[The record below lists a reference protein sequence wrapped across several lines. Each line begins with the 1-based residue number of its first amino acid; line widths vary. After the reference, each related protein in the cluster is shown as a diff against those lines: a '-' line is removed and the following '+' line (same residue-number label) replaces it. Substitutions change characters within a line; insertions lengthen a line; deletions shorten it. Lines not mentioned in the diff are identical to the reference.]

1 MKILDSHIHIFDA
14 NIIDSVISR
23 RELVRRLFLQEE
35 GIFNRL
41 DTGSLLDDM
50 KDANVQAALLL
61 PTSDVGNLLKTNRN
75 CIQLANDILE
85 LFTAGTLHPDYDN
98 IAQELSFLNRS
109 GVRVIKFCSFSQGF
123 ALDHSNTRQMFQEI
137 QTFNQNSEKPFSVVL
152 DTLTLADQY
161 FGSDPKHTTTPRALR
176 ELAVNFSGINFIGA
190 HMGGLG
196 APFEELKKD
205 LKPLPNLYLDTSN
218 ASHTLSPDQFV
229 TMLHTHGPGHIIFG
243 TDWPWFIPKGE
254 IELVQEYME
263 RAGFKEQ
270 EMEQV
275 FSGNLEKILGVTNK
289 R

>member
-1 MKILDSHIHIFDA
+1 MKILDSHIHIFNA
-14 NIIDSVISR
+14 TIIDNVISR

-35 GIFNRL
+35 GVFSRL

-61 PTSDVGNLLKTNRN
+61 PTSDVENLLKTNRN
-75 CIQLANDILE
+75 CIQLANDIPE
-85 LFTAGTLHPDYDN
+85 LFTAGTLHPDYDT
-98 IAQELSFLNRS
+98 ITQELSFLNRS

-137 QTFNQNSEKPFSVVL
+137 QTFNQNSEEPFSVVL

-161 FGSDPKHTTTPRALR
+161 FGTDPRYTTTPRALSD
-176 ELAVNFSGINFIGA
+176 LAVRFPDINFIGA

-196 APFEELKKD
+196 APFEELRQD

-243 TDWPWFIPKGE
+243 TDWPWFVLKGE

-263 RAGFKEQ
+263 RAGFKEH